1 MSQDPLANFGAY
13 QKALEFF
20 DLVVEDMVQVQ
31 RHPMCHRLV
40 SQQVAAADSM
50 CANIEEGY
58 GRETRREYVRYLVI
72 ARGSAKEAQG
82 RYRRMKHWLPPET
95 IAHRAALCGEVI
107 AILTQS
113 INTMNR
119 GRGKR

>member
-1 MSQDPLANFGAY
+1 
-13 QKALEFF
+13 
-20 DLVVEDMVQVQ
+20 
-31 RHPMCHRLV
+31 MCRRLV
-40 SQQVAAADSM
+40 AQQVDAADSV

-72 ARGSAKEAQG
+72 ARGSAREAQG
-82 RYRRMKHWLPPET
+82 RYLRMKHWLSPDT
-95 IAHRAALCGEVI
+95 IAHRTSLCGEII
-107 AILTQS
+107 AILTKS